1 MKSERTVLVVEDDE
15 SLRKVA
21 SSVLKRAGYRVLEAS
36 DSDEAAQL
44 WRSEFSS
51 IDVLFTDILMP
62 NLSGPELAREL
73 REVRPDLRIVF
84 SSGSERSVV
93 KKSINLVEKK
103 RFLPKPYTPGQLRE
117 AIAATFSAS

>member
-1 MKSERTVLVVEDDE
+1 MKFERTVLVVEDDE

-21 SSVLKRAGYRVLEAS
+21 TSVLKRAGYRVLEAS

-44 WRSEFSS
+44 WRSEFSQ

-73 REVRPDLRIVF
+73 LAVRPDLKVVF
-84 SSGSERSVV
+84 STGSERPAV
-93 KKSINLVEKK
+93 KKTIHLVERK
-103 RFLPKPYTPGQLRE
+103 RFLQKPYTTGQLRE
-117 AIAATFSAS
+117 AIAATFSNS